1 MFRPLNKNVLLT
13 IVKEEPNEDSLFLGT
28 NSKKYEVVSIGKEVL
43 ELKVGDIVYLDEQKL
58 KSLTIQ
64 NKDYYVIDEKDIYM
78 IVGE

>member
-43 ELKVGDIVYLDEQKL
+43 ELKVGDIVYLDEQKV

>member
-13 IVKEEPNEDSLFLGT
+13 IVKEESNEDSLFLGT

-58 KSLTIQ
+58 KNLTIQ